1 MQNIKL
7 GHLLLLTVAAIWGFA
22 FVAQSSGM
30 EHLGPHSFNAARF
43 ILAALSLA
51 PLLLLFRRDKTT
63 QSGKILW
70 LGGLLA
76 GSVMFAGF
84 SFQQQGLLYT
94 TAGNAGFITSMYI
107 VIVPLLGLLARQRT
121 SGQAWIGIAL
131 AVVGLYVLSVDEGLT
146 MSNKGDQLEL
156 IGAFFWAIHVISIG
170 WLSSKVDAISFSIVQ
185 FVVAAVW
192 ASGFAMALETPVWG
206 DFMAASGSLL
216 YAGIASSGIA
226 CTIQIIGQRDVS
238 AGAAALI
245 LSLEA
250 VFAVIGGWLLLD
262 EQLDSKQ
269 LVGCAIMLAGILLS
283 QLPSRRAQPSAAVDP
298 A

>member
-1 MQNIKL
+1 
-7 GHLLLLTVAAIWGFA
+7 
-22 FVAQSSGM
+22 
-30 EHLGPHSFNAARF
+30 
-43 ILAALSLA
+43 
-51 PLLLLFRRDKTT
+51 
-63 QSGKILW
+63 
-70 LGGLLA
+70 
-76 GSVMFAGF
+76 
-84 SFQQQGLLYT
+84 
-94 TAGNAGFITSMYI
+94 
-107 VIVPLLGLLARQRT
+107 LLARQRT

-156 IGAFFWAIHVISIG
+156 IGAFFWALHVISIG

-226 CTIQIIGQRDVS
+226 CTIQIIGHRDVS
-238 AGAAALI
+238 ASAAALI

-250 VFAVIGGWLLLD
+250 VFAVIGGWLLLG

-269 LVGCAIMLAGILLS
+269 FAGCAIMLAGILLS
-283 QLPSRRAQPSAAVDP
+283 QLPSRRAQPSAAADP